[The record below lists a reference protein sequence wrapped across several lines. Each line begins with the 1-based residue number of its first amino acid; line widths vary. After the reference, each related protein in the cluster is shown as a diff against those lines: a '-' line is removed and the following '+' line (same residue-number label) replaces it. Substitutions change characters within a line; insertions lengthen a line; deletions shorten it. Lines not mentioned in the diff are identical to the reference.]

1 MKSDKIIYR
10 FDLNTWYMTK
20 DFKNLYRI
28 IYKRG
33 TNHYSV
39 VMYYSGDTMY
49 YGTLY
54 QVQSFMNDNCLTHE
68 KYIQVVNNNGK

>member
-1 MKSDKIIYR
+1 MSDNMLYR

-28 IYKRG
+28 VYVRG

-39 VMYYSGDTMY
+39 VMYYDGSIMY
-49 YGTLY
+49 YGSLY
-54 QVQSFMNDNCLTHE
+54 QVQAFMSDKCLTHE
-68 KYIQVVNNNGK
+68 KYIQVVNHNGK